1 MAASLG
7 FPFTNTQWKELE
19 RQAMIYNYITA
30 SVPVPPQFLIP
41 TPSNAKPLN
50 IFSFFLDE
58 YSWFGGLFIST
69 SKLQSLWL
77 IFAILSTCSGEWIE
91 CKVLKWGR
99 SRTREV

>member
-41 TPSNAKPLN
+41 TPRSNAKPLN
-50 IFSFFLDE
+50 IFSF
-58 YSWFGGLFIST
+58 YS
-69 SKLQSLWL
+69 
-77 IFAILSTCSGEWIE
+77 
-91 CKVLKWGR
+91 
-99 SRTREV
+99 